1 MPTSRPPKT
10 PTFLAAITLVA
21 ILSGTVTR
29 ADGPAAG
36 IPPNPLRPP
45 AADDGAGLVALPAPM
60 LAAEAGTPHRI
71 APLEIQC
78 RAVERSALARLLES
92 ERRGVDESTAI
103 LHRKRDT
110 EVRIAA
116 LQRGVLALAAEEA
129 RNRDAG
135 TALVA
140 YWTLAE
146 AEHSLVILAG
156 AIDVAG
162 QASADHETLARRGLE
177 LPTSPEKLLARRLTL
192 EDAQVAAGTARR
204 SLVAAITELADLP
217 WSDIS
222 TDQPAADIAAADDS
236 LDVEAL
242 VAEGMASRAELRML
256 RLVGRNLDADTLGV
270 ARRVLAQVSPL
281 LGGATSKTRQ
291 CFVRLTER
299 REAENDLPA
308 VCRQLRDWT
317 RDREEAVAAEIR
329 VAAIECSGNKAR
341 VAIARRQ
348 LTLEERMAADLRR
361 RQTVG
366 ESDVLAIHVADLDVA
381 MARRTVV
388 EREVAWEL
396 SRVKLLQARGLLALQ
411 CGQGVACAPRGGAH

>member
-1 MPTSRPPKT
+1 M
-10 PTFLAAITLVA
+10 
-21 ILSGTVTR
+21 
-29 ADGPAAG
+29 
-36 IPPNPLRPP
+36 
-45 AADDGAGLVALPAPM
+45 
-60 LAAEAGTPHRI
+60 
-71 APLEIQC
+71 
-78 RAVERSALARLLES
+78 
-92 ERRGVDESTAI
+92 
-103 LHRKRDT
+103 
-110 EVRIAA
+110 
-116 LQRGVLALAAEEA
+116 
-129 RNRDAG
+129 
-135 TALVA
+135 
-140 YWTLAE
+140 
-146 AEHSLVILAG
+146 
-156 AIDVAG
+156 
-162 QASADHETLARRGLE
+162 
-177 LPTSPEKLLARRLTL
+177 
-192 EDAQVAAGTARR
+192 
-204 SLVAAITELADLP
+204 AAITELADLP

-222 TDQPAADIAAADDS
+222 TDQPAADIAAADDP

-341 VAIARRQ
+341 VAIARQQ
-348 LTLEERMAADLRR
+348 LALEERMAADLRR

-366 ESDVLAIHVADLDVA
+366 ESDALAIHVADLDVA

-396 SRVKLLQARGLLALQ
+396 SRVKLLQARGLLAAQ
-411 CGQGVACAPRGGAH
+411 CGRGVACAPGSGAH